1 MSKAIELISLLERSD
16 LVCELK
22 KLKKILDKSPNGLKA
37 FQNILVFQK
46 KIVHNDQTKNNGLD
60 SDTVLL
66 YHDKFA
72 SFKEYPVVAQYIN
85 QTEELQMLVKEIQ
98 DILNNGL
105 TNI

>member
-46 KIVHNDQTKNNGLD
+46 KIVHNDQTKTMD
-60 SDTVLL
+60 
-66 YHDKFA
+66 
-72 SFKEYPVVAQYIN
+72 
-85 QTEELQMLVKEIQ
+85 
-98 DILNNGL
+98 
-105 TNI
+105 